1 MTSTFWNKAQEQG
14 IDISE
19 GFAEVFDAISGPDPV
34 IFVTGK
40 AGTGK
45 STLLQYLRDNLDHN
59 TATIAPTGVSAVN
72 VGGQTIHSFFSFG
85 IHTTP
90 STVRPDKRKDG
101 LMNALNILF
110 IDEVSMVRADLM
122 DCINASLRRSRRDK
136 SKLAFGGVKLVCFGD
151 LYQLPPVV
159 THTEKDYIDTAYASP
174 FFFDAKVFERVP
186 IKVVELTTVHRQDM
200 TAQSHFLQIL
210 NSIRNGTITQDLLT
224 QLNHRVI
231 ENLDEEPA
239 NLVTVTAHK
248 DTSAKFNEYKL
259 SQLDGTLYTITG
271 SATGEYRDRDFPTDL
286 NLKLKIGAQVMLLNN
301 DPQGRWVNGDLA
313 VVTKIVSEESTTSS
327 VISGNES
334 TKQSPDHVS
343 GIFVKLTD
351 NQKEYP
357 LDIHRWDSIRATYSP
372 ISRTVEQETIGSFH
386 QYPITLAWAVTIHKC
401 QGKTFEN
408 VCVDLGYSGAFASG
422 QTYVALSRCRTLE
435 GLYLKRPIT
444 PRDLITDSRVADF
457 FRSVSSTGLRHPIG
471 QLI

>member
-1 MTSTFWNKAQEQG
+1 MNSTFWNKAKSQNIE
-14 IDISE
+14 ISD
-19 GFAEVFDAISGPDPV
+19 GFQATLDAIEDPDTQV

-45 STLLQYLRDNLDHN
+45 STLLQYLRDHLDKN
-59 TATIAPTGVSAVN
+59 IATVASTGVAAVN

-122 DCINASLRRSRRDK
+122 DCIDASLRRSRRDK
-136 SKLAFGGVKLVCFGD
+136 SKLPFGGVKLVCFGD

-159 THTEKDYIDTAYASP
+159 THTEKDYMDTAYTSP
-174 FFFDAKVFERVP
+174 FFFDAKVFERLP
-186 IKVVELTTVHRQDM
+186 IRVIELTTVHRQDV
-200 TAQSHFLQIL
+200 TEQSQFLQIL
-210 NSIRNGTITQDLLT
+210 NSIRNGTITEELLT
-224 QLNHRVI
+224 QLNHRVVAD
-231 ENLDEEPA
+231 LDEEPA

-248 DTSAKFNEYKL
+248 DTSAKFNQYKL
-259 SQLDGTLYTITG
+259 SQIEGTLYSVTG
-271 SATGEYRDRDFPTDL
+271 SATGEYRDRDFPTEL
-286 NLKLKIGAQVMLLNN
+286 ELKLKIGAQVMMLNN

-313 VVTKIVSEESTTSS
+313 VVTKIECKDNPTE
-327 VISGNES
+327 
-334 TKQSPDHVS
+334 VS
-343 GIFVKLTD
+343 GITIRLTD
-351 NQKEYP
+351 NQKEHP
-357 LDIHRWDSIRATYSP
+357 LEINRWDSVRATYSP

-386 QYPITLAWAVTIHKC
+386 QYPIALAWSVTIHKC

-422 QTYVALSRCRTLE
+422 QTYVALSRCRTLQ
-435 GLYLKRPIT
+435 GLYLKRPVT
-444 PRDLITDSRVADF
+444 PRDLIVDHRVSDF
-457 FRSVSSTGLRHPIG
+457 FRSVTNSGLRHPVG